1 MERLG
6 AGEPAAL
13 ARLREVVAGRRARI
27 TLDDETVDVWFDRG
41 RLITR
46 PAEEAVDVNGDGA
59 TDRLTTLDLVDGYIE
74 VTDAILDGRLL
85 ATGEIE
91 NLARIMQAIEI
102 LLDGSTRIPALQQL
116 ARDYREDPCR
126 AAAASRMGGER
137 RRRVALDA
145 PAPAD
150 DERELLDRLGLL
162 P

>member
-1 MERLG
+1 VERLG

-27 TLDDETVDVWFDRG
+27 TLDDETVDVWFERG

-46 PAEEAVDVNGDGA
+46 PSEEEVEVTGGGA
-59 TDRLTTLDLVDGYIE
+59 TDRLTTLDLLNGYLE

-116 ARDYREDPCR
+116 ARDYRVDPCR
-126 AAAASRMGGER
+126 AAAASRVGGER
-137 RRRVALDA
+137 RRRAALD
-145 PAPAD
+145 APAD
-150 DERELLDRLGLL
+150 DERELLGRLGLL